1 VRPEQLV
8 QLDQSE
14 QLVHKEISDFQEVQD
29 QLVCGGLL
37 GLLDMMVPQVP
48 QVLKDHRVQLVL
60 KDQLVPLD

>member
-8 QLDQSE
+8 QLDQWE